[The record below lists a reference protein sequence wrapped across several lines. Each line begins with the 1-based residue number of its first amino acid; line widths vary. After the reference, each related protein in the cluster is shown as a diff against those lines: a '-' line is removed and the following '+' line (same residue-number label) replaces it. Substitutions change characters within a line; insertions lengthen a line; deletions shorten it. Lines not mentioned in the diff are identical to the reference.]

1 MRVTRLEVFGFKS
14 FMDRLVLPF
23 NSGISGVV
31 GPNGCG
37 KSNIVDAL
45 RWVLGETRAKNL
57 RGAIAEDVI
66 FNGTEKLRPLG
77 LAEVSITIA
86 SENKNFFEDV
96 ISPGLEADN
105 LIDSVE
111 FADEAVG
118 QVNSEGNSETKQ
130 NASDETAS
138 GQDGER

>member
-66 FNGTEKLRPLG
+66 FL
-77 LAEVSITIA
+77 
-86 SENKNFFEDV
+86 
-96 ISPGLEADN
+96 
-105 LIDSVE
+105 VE
-111 FADEAVG
+111 GRV
-118 QVNSEGNSETKQ
+118 VRH
-130 NASDETAS
+130 
-138 GQDGER
+138 GE